1 MIGLCYPCRSLNYT
15 LQSLRSN
22 VLDPL
27 VSAGHSYAIYIH
39 TWNVTFVSNPRT
51 GERNHTFDPLVYR
64 LLAPH
69 SARIEGTDSASSL
82 HSRLSEFTRH
92 GDPYGEGARNSTH
105 NRHLSLRNLLSALLS
120 LRQVTAMWQDDASQL
135 DALVYTRPDIWFFSP
150 LQVADVVAA
159 AQSQSPVVYTP
170 SWGQYRGLN
179 DRFAIGNADG
189 MRVYGYRL
197 DAALNYSQN
206 HGPMHSESFLLHV
219 MKFHNVETRSTT
231 IYFARIRASGLVSD
245 WPVLDESN
253 RITGVK
259 RVDRYRDPQHY
270 LVMDNVMR
278 TMTVVKAARPG

>member
-1 MIGLCYPCRSLNYT
+1 MDFVNPCRSLNYT

-27 VSAGHSYAIYIH
+27 VLAGHTYAIYLH

-69 SARIEGTDSASSL
+69 SARIEGTDRASSL

-105 NRHLSLRNLLSALLS
+105 NRHLTLRNLLSALLS
-120 LRQVTAMWQDDASQL
+120 LQKVTSMWQDDASHL
-135 DALVYTRPDIWFFSP
+135 DALVYTRPDIWFYSP

-159 AQSQSPVVYTP
+159 AQAQSPVVYTP
-170 SWGQYRGLN
+170 PWGQYAGLN

-189 MRVYGYRL
+189 MRVYGCRL
-197 DAALNYSQN
+197 NDALAYSQ
-206 HGPMHSESFLLHV
+206 HHPLHSEALLAHV
-219 MKFHNVETRSTT
+219 LRTGGVETRSTT
-231 IYFARIRASGLVSD
+231 IYFARIRASGHIGD
-245 WPVLDESN
+245 WPVLDTSN

-259 RVDRYRDPQHY
+259 RVDRYRESQHY
-270 LVMDNVMR
+270 LVMDKVMR
-278 TMTVVKAARPG
+278 TWTVVSAARPG